1 MCYMRN
7 QTWTTNQEKDRM
19 IRGSLLGGV
28 LCLSLTGCWAAV
40 AGVGA
45 EAGYIAAQEDRT
57 ALETLE
63 DQRITASVK
72 GAFIADPL
80 VSALDINVDTYKKN
94 VTLRGFVD
102 SDRESSRAIELA
114 RQTGG
119 VVSVRSQLVRK

>member
-1 MCYMRN
+1 
-7 QTWTTNQEKDRM
+7 M
-19 IRGSLLGGV
+19 IRGLIIAGL
-28 LCLSLTGCWAAV
+28 LCLSLSGCWAAV

-72 GAFIADPL
+72 SAFIADPL
-80 VSALDINVDTYKKN
+80 VSALDINVDTHKKN

-102 SDRESSRAIELA
+102 SDREASRAIELA
-114 RQTGG
+114 RQTKG
-119 VVSVRSQLVRK
+119 VVSVNPQLVKK